1 MKTILHERRKR
12 PCERLSIMN
21 VFHELNWRGLIH
33 QATAD
38 DLASVLDQEKLPMYI
53 GFDPTATSLHA
64 GSLIPLMTLRHFKRA
79 GHQVI
84 VLIGGATGLIGDPS
98 GKSEERNLETR
109 ETVDVRGLAM
119 RRQIEGFL
127 DHADGPPPKF
137 VNNIDWLGEFRLLD
151 FLRDIGKYFSVN
163 EMVHKDSVKKR
174 FEQEGAGISYT
185 EFTYML
191 LQAADFLELYRR
203 HGCKIQ
209 CGASDQWG
217 NICEGIELIRRAEQF
232 KRGQAYGLTM
242 PLLTNSEGKK
252 MGKSEKGAV
261 WLDPKQTSP
270 YAFYQF
276 WINMADADVA
286 RFLRWFTL
294 LDEPAIRD
302 LEPKIGTGER
312 IAQKMLAQEI
322 TTLVHGKQEMENA
335 RKASEALF
343 SGDIA
348 SLPVGLLKQMA
359 SDVPSITLTPQE
371 FGSAMPLVDVLVKC
385 GACSS
390 KADARRQL
398 SQKGVRLNGKQPATA
413 DNPAVNAA
421 DFLNG
426 EVLVVQR
433 GKRNNY
439 LVILAKT

>member
-1 MKTILHERRKR
+1 
-12 PCERLSIMN
+12 MN
-21 VFHELNWRGLIH
+21 VFTELQWRGLIH

-38 DLASVLDQEKLPMYI
+38 DLASKLEVEKMPMYI

-64 GSLIPLMTLRHFKRA
+64 GSLIPLMTLRHFQRC

-98 GKSEERNLETR
+98 GKSAERNLETR
-109 ETVDVRGLAM
+109 NTVDLRGQAM
-119 RRQIEGFL
+119 RAQIEGFL
-127 DHADGPPPKF
+127 NHADGPPPKF
-137 VNNIDWLGEFRLLD
+137 VNNIDWLGEVRLLD
-151 FLRDIGKYFSVN
+151 FLRDIGKHFSVN

-174 FEQEGAGISYT
+174 FDKEGAGISYT
-185 EFTYML
+185 EFTYMH
-191 LQAADFLELYRR
+191 LQATDFLELYRR

-217 NICEGIELIRRAEQF
+217 NIIEGMELIRRID
-232 KRGQAYGLTM
+232 RGQAYGLTM

-294 LDEPAIRD
+294 LDESTIRE

-312 IAQKMLAQEI
+312 IAQKTLAQEI
-322 TTLVHGKQEMENA
+322 TTLVHGAQEMENA
-335 RKASEALF
+335 RKASAALF

-348 SLPVGLLKQMA
+348 SLPVALLKQLA
-359 SDVPSITLTPQE
+359 SDVPSIQLAPQE
-371 FGSAMPLVDVLVKC
+371 LAGGTLPLIDLLVRT
-385 GACSS
+385 GACVS

-398 SQKGVRLNGKQPATA
+398 AQKGVRINGKQPVGSDT
-413 DNPAVNAA
+413 PIISAA
-421 DFLNG
+421 DFLDG
-426 EVLVVQR
+426 EVLVLQR

-439 LVILAKT
+439 LVILQTT

>member
-1 MKTILHERRKR
+1 
-12 PCERLSIMN
+12 MN
-21 VFHELNWRGLIH
+21 VFTELQWRGLIH

-38 DLASVLDQEKLPMYI
+38 NLQSVLETNKYPMYI

-64 GSLIPLMTLRHFKRA
+64 GSLIPLMTLRHFRRA

-98 GKSEERNLETR
+98 GKSEERVLETLD
-109 ETVDVRGLAM
+109 TVKLRGEAM

-127 DHADGPPPKF
+127 SQGDGPPPKF
-137 VNNIDWLGEFRLLD
+137 VNNIDWLGELKLLE
-151 FLRDIGKYFSVN
+151 FLRDIGKHFSVN
-163 EMVHKDSVKKR
+163 EMIHKDSVKKR
-174 FEQEGAGISYT
+174 FDKEGAGISYT

-191 LQAADFLELYRR
+191 LQATDFLELYRR
-203 HGCKIQ
+203 HGCRIQ

-217 NICEGIELIRRAEQF
+217 NICEGIALVRRID
-232 KRGQAYGLTM
+232 RGEAYGLTM

-252 MGKSEKGAV
+252 MGKSEKGAI
-261 WLDPKQTSP
+261 WLDAAQTSP

-276 WINMADADVA
+276 WVNMADADVG

-294 LDEPAIRD
+294 LDEPAIKELD
-302 LEPKIGTGER
+302 TKIGSGER
-312 IAQKMLAQEI
+312 IAQKTLAQEI
-322 TTLVHGKQEMENA
+322 TTLVHGKEEMENA

-348 SLPVGLLKQMA
+348 SLPVATLKQLA
-359 SDVPSITLTPQE
+359 TDVPSFILTPE
-371 FGSAMPLVDVLVKC
+371 ELANGMPLVDLLVKC

-390 KADARRQL
+390 KADARRNL
-398 SQKGVRLNGKQPATA
+398 SQKGIRMNGKPPASA
-413 DNPAVNAA
+413 ENPMVSAA
-421 DFLNG
+421 DFLDG
-426 EVLVVQR
+426 EVLVLQR

-439 LVILAKT
+439 LVLLA

>member
-1 MKTILHERRKR
+1 
-12 PCERLSIMN
+12 MN
-21 VFHELNWRGLIH
+21 VFHELHWRGLIH

-38 DLASVLDQEKLPMYI
+38 NLADVLERDKLSMYI

-64 GSLIPLMTLRHFKRA
+64 GSLIPLMTLKHFQRA

-109 ETVDVRGLAM
+109 ETVDARGQAM

-127 DHADGPPPKF
+127 GAGDGPPPKF
-137 VNNIDWLGEFRLLD
+137 VNNIDWLGEIRLLD
-151 FLRDIGKYFSVN
+151 FLRDIGKCFSVN

-174 FEQEGAGISYT
+174 FEKEGVGISYT

-191 LQAADFLELYRR
+191 LQATDFLELSRR
-203 HGCKIQ
+203 HNCRIQ

-217 NICEGIELIRRAEQF
+217 NICEGIELIRRIDQ
-232 KRGQAYGLTM
+232 GTGYGITM

-252 MGKSEKGAV
+252 MGKSEKGAI
-261 WLDPKQTSP
+261 WLDPAQTSP

-294 LDEPAIRD
+294 LDEPTISE
-302 LEPKIGTGER
+302 LSQKVGSGER
-312 IAQKMLAQEI
+312 VAQKALAQEI
-322 TTLVHGKQEMENA
+322 TTLVHGQQEMDNA

-343 SGDIA
+343 SGDVA
-348 SLPVGLLKQMA
+348 SLPVALLKRLA
-359 SDVPSITLTPQE
+359 ADVPSITIAPGELAS
-371 FGSAMPLVDVLVKC
+371 GSLPLIDLLVKT
-385 GACSS
+385 GACAS
-390 KADARRQL
+390 KSEARRQL
-398 SQKGVRLNGKQPATA
+398 AQKGVRINGKQPAAQDA
-413 DNPAVNAA
+413 DNPTVAA
-421 DFLNG
+421 TDFLDG
-426 EVLVVQR
+426 EVLVLQR

-439 LVILAKT
+439 LVIRGAR

>member
-1 MKTILHERRKR
+1 
-12 PCERLSIMN
+12 
-21 VFHELNWRGLIH
+21 
-33 QATAD
+33 
-38 DLASVLDQEKLPMYI
+38 
-53 GFDPTATSLHA
+53 
-64 GSLIPLMTLRHFKRA
+64 MTLRHFQRC

-98 GKSEERNLETR
+98 GKSEERNLETID
-109 ETVDVRGLAM
+109 TVKARGLAM
-119 RRQIEGFL
+119 QRQIEGFL
-127 DHADGPPPKF
+127 SSSDGPPPKF

-151 FLRDIGKYFSVN
+151 FLRDIGKHFSVN

-174 FEQEGAGISYT
+174 FATFLPSTSGRGVGSEGTGGISYT

-191 LQAADFLELYRR
+191 LQATDFLELYRR

-217 NICEGIELIRRAEQF
+217 NIIEGMELIRRID
-232 KRGQAYGLTM
+232 RGQAYGLTM

-252 MGKSEKGAV
+252 MGKSEKGAI

-276 WINMADADVA
+276 WLNMADADVA

-294 LDEPAIRD
+294 LDEPTIRE

-312 IAQKMLAQEI
+312 IAQKTLAQEI
-322 TTLVHGKQEMENA
+322 TALVHGVQEMEIA

-348 SLPVGLLKQMA
+348 SLPVALLKQMA
-359 SDVPSITLTPQE
+359 TDVPSITLTPQQL
-371 FGSAMPLVDVLVKC
+371 GSTLLVVDLLVKC
-385 GACSS
+385 GACPS

-398 SQKGVRLNGKQPATA
+398 SQKGIRINGKQLASA
-413 DNPAVNAA
+413 ENPNVSTA
-421 DFLNG
+421 DFLEG
-426 EVLVVQR
+426 EVLVLQR

-439 LVILAKT
+439 LVILAQGN